1 MEANRWLMDVKKIVT
16 AFRCPEDQQVTFAT
30 FLLRGEAEE
39 WWKATERLM
48 PDRPMGEYITW
59 KAFTDAF
66 DQKYFPASLRV
77 ELTREFTQ
85 LKQGNMTVAQYEE
98 RFNTLSRFCP
108 RVVPDDAARAE
119 QFKMGLRIEVRKQV
133 NMARN
138 LTYAELVENAG
149 IAERDLLEEYSQRQE
164 RVARRPGRLDG
175 HLRGGGSSWSGPSG
189 SYRPRFH
196 PYAGGASSGAAPS
209 RSGSRS
215 SGGPSKASPSMST
228 GRPAAVSG
236 STSSGGSTRGLPW
249 RKELAIHVVEKDIYL
264 GIAGHIRPRCPL
276 LAGGSVTTTTP
287 AISGASGA
295 STAASRGRGGVRS
308 RTSNRGRGGRTGR
321 VFAMTE
327 QDAEASNDVA
337 TGTMTLFSHT
347 AKILFDPGATHS
359 FISTS
364 FLRYADMTP
373 EPLDEPLFI
382 ATPMGDSLEI
392 RQIYSPC
399 NLTFGE
405 WEFRADLLP
414 LEMHDFDLILGIDW
428 LAAYHASI
436 NCYSKEVF
444 L

>member
-1 MEANRWLMDVKKIVT
+1 
-16 AFRCPEDQQVTFAT
+16 
-30 FLLRGEAEE
+30 
-39 WWKATERLM
+39 
-48 PDRPMGEYITW
+48 
-59 KAFTDAF
+59 
-66 DQKYFPASLRV
+66 
-77 ELTREFTQ
+77 
-85 LKQGNMTVAQYEE
+85 MTVAQYEE

-119 QFKMGLRIEVRKQV
+119 QFKMGLWIEIRKQV

-149 IAERDLLEEYSQRQE
+149 IAKRDLLE
-164 RVARRPGRLDG
+164 D
-175 HLRGGGSSWSGPSG
+175 SS
-189 SYRPRFH
+189 
-196 PYAGGASSGAAPS
+196 AAPS
-209 RSGSRS
+209 RSGSQS
-215 SGGPSKASPSMST
+215 SGGPSKASPSVST
-228 GRPAAVSG
+228 GRPAAVSA
-236 STSSGGSTRGLPW
+236 SNSSGGSTRRPTLEERTCYTCGQKGHLSRDCPGT
-249 RKELAIHVVEKDIYL
+249 REVSCHHC
-264 GIAGHIRPRCPL
+264 GQTRHIRPRCPL

-287 AISGASGA
+287 AISGALGA
-295 STAASRGRGGVRS
+295 STAANRGRGGARS
-308 RTSNRGRGGRTGR
+308 RTSNKGRGGRTRR

-337 TGTMTLFSHT
+337 IGTMTVFSHT
-347 AKILFDPGATHS
+347 AKIVFNPGATHS

-382 ATPMGDSLEI
+382 ATLMGDSLEI

-399 NLTFGE
+399 ILTFGE

-414 LEMHDFDLILGIDW
+414 FEMHDFDLILGMDW

-436 NCYSKEVF
+436 NCYSKEVI